1 MDPIMALAAKHGL
14 PVVEDCAQV
23 CPAPST
29 VVWRTIPRACATRA
43 GGSHIAITYQDIV
56 FAECIEGRAQA
67 HGARYK
73 GRIVGT
79 IGAAGGGAVQ
89 APLDLII

>member
-1 MDPIMALAAKHGL
+1 
-14 PVVEDCAQV
+14 
-23 CPAPST
+23 
-29 VVWRTIPRACATRA
+29 
-43 GGSHIAITYQDIV
+43 V

-67 HGARYK
+67 HGARYT
-73 GRIVGT
+73 GRLVGT